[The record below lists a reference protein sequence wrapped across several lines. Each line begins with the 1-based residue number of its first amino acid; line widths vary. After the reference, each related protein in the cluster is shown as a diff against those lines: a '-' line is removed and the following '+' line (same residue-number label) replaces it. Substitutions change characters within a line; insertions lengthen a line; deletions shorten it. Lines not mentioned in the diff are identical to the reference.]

1 MESCQKKSWLYSI
14 IICRPKKGNKVSLKK
29 VSLKKGIIVCDWISK
44 YLEADGRE
52 GCNVSFFNKYGLK
65 CLKEPTEIHC
75 RRFHIKD
82 NC

>member
-1 MESCQKKSWLYSI
+1 MESCQKKVMALQYHYLQA
-14 IICRPKKGNKVSLKK
+14 KKGNKVSLKK